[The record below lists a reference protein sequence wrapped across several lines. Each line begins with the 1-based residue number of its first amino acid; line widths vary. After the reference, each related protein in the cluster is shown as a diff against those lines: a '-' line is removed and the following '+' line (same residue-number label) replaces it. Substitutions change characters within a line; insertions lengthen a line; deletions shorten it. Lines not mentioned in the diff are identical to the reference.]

1 MYQIYTCIE
10 FDKTS
15 FSQTMK
21 NANWGIIRN
30 AWPEYS
36 ISRFLQKKIFAL
48 VIFWAFTLLLT
59 DNTRFSL
66 ALHYEFLGIWKLSRK
81 KKKPKSD
88 EHENNQTFGIITLWH
103 SNEFN
108 VGTCTFNNKMY
119 LCLKFDENVCLTSLK
134 LSSTNLRGLDGCGY
148 F

>member
-1 MYQIYTCIE
+1 MPCYSKGKITFFRTFGKFPVLKCSHQYVSIYTCIE

-21 NANWGIIRN
+21 NANWGVIRS
-30 AWPEYS
+30 AWPEYF
-36 ISRFLQKKIFAL
+36 ISRFLQKKLFAL

-88 EHENNQTFGIITLWH
+88 EHENNRTFGIITLWH
-103 SNEFN
+103 
-108 VGTCTFNNKMY
+108 
-119 LCLKFDENVCLTSLK
+119 
-134 LSSTNLRGLDGCGY
+134 
-148 F
+148 